1 MKSFNIPLRFNPKNT
16 FDTFVVSRGNNLT
29 FAAAKA
35 VADTPGEA
43 YNPLLLV
50 GGTGLG
56 KTHLLHAI
64 GNHVSGHQKRSRQK
78 RLKVGYYSAEGFT
91 NEYIKY
97 IQANQIKKFREQCRQ
112 NDLLLID
119 DIQSLAGRER
129 IQEELF
135 HTFNTLQAAQKQIV
149 LTCARPLSEIH
160 GMEHRLVSRFEWG
173 LVIKI
178 QPPDMAT
185 RVAILQEKA
194 RAMDFVL
201 PENIIRF
208 LAQRIHTNVRRLEG
222 ALIRVASNAK
232 LTGKTPTI
240 KTVESLLRA
249 ILPEP
254 GRHYCLYG

>member
-1 MKSFNIPLRFNPKNT
+1 MPFNPKYT
-16 FDTFVVSRGNNLT
+16 FDTFVAGGANNLT
-29 FAAAKA
+29 LAAAKA
-35 VADTPGEA
+35 VADTPAKA
-43 YNPLLLV
+43 YNPLLII

-78 RLKVGYYSAEGFT
+78 RLKVAYYSAEGFT

-97 IQANQIKKFREQCRQ
+97 IQTNQIKKFCAKYRQ
-112 NDLLLID
+112 KDVLLID
-119 DIQSLAGRER
+119 DLQSLVGKER

-135 HTFNTLQAAQKQIV
+135 HTFNGLLEAHRQIV
-149 LTCARPLSEIH
+149 LTCARPLSEIY
-160 GMEHRLVSRFEWG
+160 GLENRLVSRFEWG

-194 RAMDFVL
+194 HAMNLVL

-208 LAQRIHTNVRRLEG
+208 LAQRIHANVHRLEG
-222 ALIRVASNAK
+222 ALIRVGSYAAI
-232 LTGKTPTI
+232 TGKPPTA
-240 KTVESLLRA
+240 KTVENLLRG